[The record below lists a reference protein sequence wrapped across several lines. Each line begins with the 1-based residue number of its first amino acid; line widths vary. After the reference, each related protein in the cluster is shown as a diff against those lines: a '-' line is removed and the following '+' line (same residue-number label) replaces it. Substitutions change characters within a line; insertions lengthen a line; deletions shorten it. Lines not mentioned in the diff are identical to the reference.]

1 MRDGSAVCLT
11 LMGTPELEVKQYQE
25 NETIVLMLRGTTFSD
40 STVEWLKRVVS
51 GYTRL
56 PLKKLILEF
65 GEVRHLNSLGI
76 AFLLHARTT
85 LHRMNA
91 DLVLAN
97 INDNVREILR
107 RTGLLQRFTIESV
120 SSCNPD
126 VLI

>member
-25 NETIVLMLRGTTFSD
+25 NETIVLILRGTTFSD
-40 STVEWLKRVVS
+40 STVEWLKRVIS

-56 PLKKLILEF
+56 PIKKLILEF

-76 AFLLHARTT
+76 AFLLHTRTT

-97 INDNVREILR
+97 INDTVREILR
-107 RTGLLQRFTIESV
+107 RTGLLQRFTIETV